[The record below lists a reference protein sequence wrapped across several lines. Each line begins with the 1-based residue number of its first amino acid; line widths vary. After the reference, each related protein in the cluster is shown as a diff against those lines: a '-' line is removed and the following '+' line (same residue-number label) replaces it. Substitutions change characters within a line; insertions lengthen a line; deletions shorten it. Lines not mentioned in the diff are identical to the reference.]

1 MKKKIHSISSI
12 IKKIEKF
19 KKSRKSIVLCHGVFD
34 LIHIGH
40 IKHFEEAKNHGSIL
54 VVSVTPDV
62 YVKKGPNRPVF
73 NENLRVEALNSIEY
87 IDYIFINKWPT
98 AIETINKIKPE
109 VYFKGPDYKKNR
121 NDLTGKIVDEKK
133 AIKKVGGQIKF
144 SRSETFSSS
153 NLLNNNYRV
162 FDENQKVFLTK
173 IKNKF
178 NFEKINE
185 IIDSFKK
192 YTVLTI
198 GESIID
204 EYVFCDVLG
213 KSGKEPIITLKQINS
228 EKYLGGSLAIA
239 NHLSDFVKK
248 ISLVTYLGEKKDYNQ
263 FINKKL
269 KSNIYLNSIAKKNSP
284 TIVKK
289 RYVDYISKNKFI
301 GVYSLDDN
309 SISQNEENKIISILK
324 TKIKNADL
332 VIVSDFGHGLIT
344 KKIAQYICKNSK
356 FLSVN
361 AQINSSNIGYNSISK
376 YSKIDSLIIN
386 ENELRHY
393 LRDRDSDVKIL
404 LKKLI
409 REKNIKNIIVTRG
422 KIGAMHY
429 NYKSKQFVECPA
441 FANKIIDKIGSGDA
455 MLSLISLCL
464 KLKLEINL
472 SLFLGSIAA
481 AQSVES
487 IGNSL
492 SVSKS
497 QMLKEVD
504 HMLK

>member
-1 MKKKIHSISSI
+1 MTNKIYNINFILKKIDK
-12 IKKIEKF
+12 IKK
-19 KKSRKSIVLCHGVFD
+19 SSKSIVLCHGVFD

-40 IKHFEEAKNHGSIL
+40 IKHFEEAKKHGSIL
-54 VVSVTPDV
+54 IVSVTPDI

-73 NENLRVEALNSIEY
+73 NENLRVEALNAIKH
-87 IDYIFINKWPT
+87 IDYVFINKWPT
-98 AIETINKIKPE
+98 AIETIKKIKPD
-109 VYFKGPDYKKNR
+109 VYFKGPDYKKDK

-133 AIKKVGGQIKF
+133 AIKNVGGKIKF
-144 SRSETFSSS
+144 STSETFSSS
-153 NLLNNNYRV
+153 NLLNSNY
-162 FDENQKVFLTK
+162 KVFNEEQKNFLNK
-173 IKNKF
+173 IKIKF

-185 IIDSFKK
+185 IIESFKK
-192 YTVLTI
+192 YKVLII

-213 KSGKEPIITLKQINS
+213 KSGKEPIITLKQINN

-239 NHLSDFVKK
+239 NHLSDFVKT
-248 ISLVTYLGEKKDYNQ
+248 INLVTYLGEKNEYQ
-263 FINKKL
+263 QLINKKL
-269 KSNIYLNSIAKKNSP
+269 QKNISIDKISKKNSP

-289 RYVDYISKNKFI
+289 RYIDYISKNKFI

-309 SISQNEENKIISILK
+309 SISQIEENKIISKLK
-324 TKIKNADL
+324 LKIKNSDL
-332 VIVSDFGHGLIT
+332 VIVSDFGHGLVT
-344 KKIAQYICKNSK
+344 KKIAEFLCKNSK

-376 YSKIDSLIIN
+376 YNKMDSLIIN

-393 LRDRDSDVKIL
+393 LRDRDSNIKIL
-404 LKKLI
+404 LKQLVRK
-409 REKNIKNIIVTRG
+409 KNIENVIVTRG
-422 KIGAMHY
+422 KIGAIHY
-429 NYKSKQFVECPA
+429 NSKSKLFFECPA
-441 FANKIIDKIGSGDA
+441 FANKVIDKIGSGDA

-464 KLKLEINL
+464 KFNLDINM

-487 IGNSL
+487 IGNSI
-492 SVSKS
+492 SVNKK